1 MSDFSINSTQL
12 VCVAQFVAKPGKR
25 DALVAA
31 LAALIPDTR
40 REHGCIRYELN
51 VSLEDENKVAFVEKF
66 VSKAAFD
73 EHCSKAAIQDYFHNV
88 MPELVASH
96 HVEVFSEVIA

>member
-1 MSDFSINSTQL
+1 MSDFVINKTQL

-31 LAALIPDTR
+31 LATLIPATR
-40 REHGCIRYELN
+40 REPGCIRYELN

-66 VSKAAFD
+66 VDKAAFD
-73 EHCSKAAIQDYFHNV
+73 EHCASQAIQDYFNKV
-88 MPELVASH
+88 MPELVASQ
-96 HVEVFSEVIA
+96 HVEIFNQVIA